1 MASRRLAGEKMKK
14 DKKIRGNSDLR
25 RHAERKLKTM
35 PAVSE
40 DLSKMSP
47 QDLAKMIHELRVH
60 QIELKMQNEELRRIQ
75 EELQKVRDRY
85 LHLFDFAPVGYFSV
99 DEKGTVV
106 AANLTAA
113 TLLGIQRASL
123 VGRSFSRFILRADQD
138 VYYLQRKRLLET
150 GNMQPFELRL
160 VKDDGSHF
168 DASLECLFVED
179 GGQDFEQI
187 RIAVSDISARKQ
199 AAEKEKLA
207 QLQLA
212 EQLVE
217 TKQINE
223 ELSQFAYAVTH
234 DLKAPLRAIANYS
247 DFLYEDLADILTG
260 DQKEYLKGLKQAAS
274 QGHALIDD
282 LLSFSRIGQVTPEP
296 EVVDLPVLVKEI
308 GSLLNLPP
316 DVEIEVQPQWPEI
329 CVDYL
334 LMKQILQN
342 LISNSI
348 KFNKR
353 NPKII
358 KIGCRPAAD
367 QGIEVFVRDNGIG
380 IAPEYQQQIFAIF
393 RRLHTDKEYEGTG
406 IGLAIVQKAAQ
417 NMGGSVRVEST
428 PGEGSTFFI
437 NLKNAI
443 LKSENHK
450 SASDG

>member
-1 MASRRLAGEKMKK
+1 MKK
-14 DKKIRGNSDLR
+14 DKKIAGDSDLR

-35 PAVSE
+35 PKASE
-40 DLSKMSP
+40 DLSKMSS
-47 QDLAKMIHELRVH
+47 QDLANLIHELRVH
-60 QIELKMQNEELRRIQ
+60 QIELEMQNEELRRIQ
-75 EELQKVRDRY
+75 EELEKSRDRY
-85 LHLFDFAPVGYFSV
+85 SQLFDFAPVGYFSV

-113 TLLGIQRASL
+113 ALLGIQRASL
-123 VGRSFSRFILRADQD
+123 VGRPFSRFIFREDED
-138 VYYLQRKRLLET
+138 VYYLQRKHLLET

-160 VKDDGSHF
+160 VKGDGSHF
-168 DASLECLFVED
+168 DASLECLLVED
-179 GGQDFEQI
+179 GGRDFEQI

-199 AAEKEKLA
+199 AEEKEKLA
-207 QLQLA
+207 MLQLA
-212 EQLVE
+212 EQLAE
-217 TKQINE
+217 TKQLNE
-223 ELSQFAYAVTH
+223 ELYEFAYAITH
-234 DLKAPLRAIANYS
+234 DLKAPLRAITNYAN
-247 DFLYEDLADILTG
+247 FLYEDLADALTG
-260 DQKEYLKGLKQAAS
+260 DQKEYLKGLKKAAS
-274 QGHALIDD
+274 QGDTLIDD
-282 LLSFSRIGQVTPEP
+282 LLSFSRIGQVTSEP
-296 EVVDLPVLVKEI
+296 EVVDLPALVKEI

-316 DVEIEVQPQWPEI
+316 DVKIEVQPQWPEI
-329 CVDYL
+329 CVDHI

-353 NPKII
+353 NPKRI
-358 KIGCRPAAD
+358 KIGWQPATD
-367 QGIEVFVRDNGIG
+367 RCIEVYVRDNGIG